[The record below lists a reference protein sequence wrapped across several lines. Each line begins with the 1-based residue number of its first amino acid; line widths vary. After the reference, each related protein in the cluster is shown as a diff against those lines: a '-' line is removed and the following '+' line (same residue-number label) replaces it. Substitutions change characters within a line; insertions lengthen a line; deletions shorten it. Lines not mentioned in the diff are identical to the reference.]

1 MCSTRSTRRL
11 PATGYTRMDD
21 RDSDGARRAGS
32 ITARPVSDRR
42 AFKRP
47 RVGHSRPGPALRVRC
62 PLRQPQPR
70 PLAALRCPSSAAF
83 VGPAVCTA
91 GSARAPFARRQ
102 ARSAFS
108 GSDLPSASGV
118 GVVRGGAHRGPQ
130 AGGSIDELSAPPA
143 AAGLTPRGSGNPER
157 TSAIRTP
164 QAGMPQISGPDL
176 PSASGVGVGV
186 SVD

>member
-1 MCSTRSTRRL
+1 
-11 PATGYTRMDD
+11 MDD
-21 RDSDGARRAGS
+21 RERAPLVQS
-32 ITARPVSDRR
+32 RPVSDRR

-47 RVGHSRPGPALRVRC
+47 RFGHSRPGPALRVRC

-102 ARSAFS
+102 ACSAFS

-130 AGGSIDELSAPPA
+130 AGPGRQHPMNLAPPA
-143 AAGLTPRGSGNPER
+143 ATGLTPRGSGNPER

>member
-1 MCSTRSTRRL
+1 
-11 PATGYTRMDD
+11 MDD
-21 RDSDGARRAGS
+21 RERAPLVQS
-32 ITARPVSDRR
+32 RPVSDRR

-62 PLRQPQPR
+62 PLSETSAGLHDPW
-70 PLAALRCPSSAAF
+70 LLCDRCPSSAAF
-83 VGPAVCTA
+83 MGPA

-102 ARSAFS
+102 ACSAFS

-130 AGGSIDELSAPPA
+130 AGPGRQHPMNVAPPA
-143 AAGLTPRGSGNPER
+143 ATGLTPRGSGNPER